1 MKEGQNMHQIAKDKV
16 LGDLEPMQNGDHSN
30 PTTRKTRRSAR
41 IDGGAATS
49 FANATKLSLVSVD
62 ARGVIRFANPAA
74 ADLFGYKLHELV
86 GQPVE
91 IIIPERL
98 RRAHASGFARA
109 VAGEKLNLSGKPFE
123 VYGRRKDGSEFPM
136 ELTLCAWH
144 DNRGM
149 GAAAVIRDISER
161 REREGR
167 LLRLASQDVM
177 TGLHNRVR
185 FTELLAQALADGKTA
200 SVIMLDLDGFKEV
213 NDIHGH
219 TVGDSLL
226 QAVAVRLPLCLPT
239 RTEVAHFAS
248 DEFAIFLPDACVPTA
263 STAAAAAL
271 SAFAMPF
278 EVCGQV
284 LDIGASVGVAT
295 GPLHGVDAEELIASA
310 DFALQRARAAGGRSA
325 KMFQPAMRTEAS
337 SRRALLDDL
346 RRALRDGE
354 LQLHYQ
360 PQVYLGSNEL
370 FGLEALIRWRHP
382 DKGLLLPGSF
392 LPALDQSA
400 LALEVGWWTLEVA
413 CRDAAALIS
422 AGNSAL
428 KMGVNLFPGQLH
440 SPALRRRVVEEL
452 ERNSLG
458 PEHLELEVT
467 ETTALHNDDKSLQ
480 AMNALREIGVGIAFD
495 DFGTG
500 YASLSSLQRYP
511 LTTLKIDRGFIA
523 DLLSKPRDAAIT
535 RALISM
541 SRELGL
547 ETIAE
552 GIETPEQA
560 AFLQALGCHAGQG
573 YLYGKPMEFADIQAY
588 MSSASST
595 RVSDPQGPPP
605 TA

>member
-1 MKEGQNMHQIAKDKV
+1 MHQIEKDKV

-49 FANATKLSLVSVD
+49 FANATKLSLISVD
-62 ARGVIRFANPAA
+62 ARGTIRFANPAA
-74 ADLFGYKLHELV
+74 ADLFGYELQEMI
-86 GQPVE
+86 GQAVE
-91 IIIPERL
+91 MIIPERL

-144 DNRGM
+144 DKRGM

-177 TGLHNRVR
+177 TGLRNRVR
-185 FTELLAQALADGKTA
+185 FTELLARALIERETA

-213 NDIHGH
+213 NDVHGH
-219 TVGDSLL
+219 IVGDSLL
-226 QAVAVRLPLCLPT
+226 QAVAVRLPLCLPMG
-239 RTEVAHFAS
+239 TEVARFGS
-248 DEFAIFLPDACVPTA
+248 DEFAILLPDACAPTA
-263 STAAAAAL
+263 STADAVL

-278 EVCGQV
+278 EICGQV

-295 GPLHGVDAEELIASA
+295 GPVHGVDAEELIASA
-310 DFALQRARAAGGRSA
+310 DFALQRARAAGGRSV
-325 KMFQPAMRTEAS
+325 MVFDPTMREEAS

-354 LQLHYQ
+354 LELHYQ
-360 PQVYLGSNEL
+360 PQVHLGSNEV

-382 DKGLLLPGSF
+382 VKGLLLPGSF
-392 LPALDQSA
+392 LPALEQSA
-400 LALEVGWWTLEVA
+400 LALEIGWWTLEVA
-413 CRDAAALIS
+413 CRDVAALIA
-422 AGNSAL
+422 AGHSAL

-440 SPALRRRVVEEL
+440 SPALSRRVAEAL
-452 ERNSLG
+452 ARHGLK

-467 ETTALHNDDKSLQ
+467 ETTALHNEDKSLQ

-511 LTTLKIDRGFIA
+511 LTTLKIDRGFIR

-552 GIETPEQA
+552 GIETPEQED
-560 AFLQALGCHAGQG
+560 FLLALGCHAGQG
-573 YLYGKPMEFADIQAY
+573 YRYGKPMELAHIQALL
-588 MSSASST
+588 MSASSE
-595 RVSDPQGPPP
+595 RVS
-605 TA
+605 A

>member
-1 MKEGQNMHQIAKDKV
+1 METEVAMDDVRPVYDGQNSQA
-16 LGDLEPMQNGDHSN
+16 G
-30 PTTRKTRRSAR
+30 TRKPRRPAR
-41 IDGGAATS
+41 IDGKAANN
-49 FANATKLSLVSVD
+49 FANATKLTLVSVD
-62 ARGVIRFANPAA
+62 ARGKIRFVNPAA
-74 ADLFGYKLHELV
+74 ADLFGYELREMI
-86 GQPVE
+86 GEAVE
-91 IIIPERL
+91 MIIPERL

-109 VAGEKLNLSGKPFE
+109 VAGKKLNLSGKPFE

-167 LLRLASQDVM
+167 LLRLASQDVT

-185 FTELLAQALADGKTA
+185 FTELLARALIEGEAS
-200 SVIMLDLDGFKEV
+200 SVIMLDLDGFKDV

-219 TVGDSLL
+219 MVGDSLL
-226 QAVAVRLPLCLPT
+226 QAVAVRLPLGLPMGS
-239 RTEVAHFAS
+239 EVARFGS
-248 DEFAIFLPDACVPTA
+248 DEFAILLPDASGLNA
-263 STAAAAAL
+263 STAADAVL

-278 EVCGQV
+278 EISGQV
-284 LDIGASVGVAT
+284 LDIGVSAGMAT
-295 GPLHGVDAEELIASA
+295 APLHGVDAEELIASA
-310 DFALQRARAAGGRSA
+310 DFALQRARAAGGRSVTV
-325 KMFQPAMRTEAS
+325 FDPAMREEAS

-354 LQLHYQ
+354 LELHYQ
-360 PQVYLGSNEL
+360 PQVHLGSNEL

-382 DKGLLLPGSF
+382 EKGLLLPGSF
-392 LPALDQSA
+392 LPALEQSA
-400 LALEVGWWTLEVA
+400 LALEIGWWTLEVA
-413 CRDAAALIS
+413 CRDVAALIA
-422 AGNSAL
+422 AGTSAL

-440 SPALRRRVVEEL
+440 SPALRRRVVEAL
-452 ERNSLG
+452 ERNGLK
-458 PEHLELEVT
+458 PEYLELEVA
-467 ETTALHNDDKSLQ
+467 ETTALYNDDKSLQ
-480 AMNALREIGVGIAFD
+480 AMNSLREIGVGIAFD

-511 LTTLKIDRGFIA
+511 LTTLKIDRGFIR

-552 GIETPEQA
+552 GIETPEQE
-560 AFLQALGCHAGQG
+560 AFLLALGCHAGQG
-573 YLYGKPMEFADIQAY
+573 YRYGKPMELARILALL
-588 MSSASST
+588 SSGST
-595 RVSDPQGPPP
+595 EVVI
-605 TA
+605 A